1 MSVRRFEDP
10 TAFRQSL
17 EERLRQ
23 VADAR
28 GVAVNSLRLK
38 LLMERLLARLFAAPD
53 APWLLKGGYAMELRF
68 HPRARTTKDLDLA
81 CSSSLVPS
89 ARGQKDA
96 IRERLQDAAALDL
109 GDFLVFRIG
118 EPTRGIE
125 AAPEGG
131 ARYPVTA
138 LLAGREAGRFHV
150 DVGVGPVPAGTPERL
165 EGDDLLA
172 FAGLPPVVALAV
184 PRATQFAE
192 KVHAYTR
199 PWDDRVNTRS
209 KDLVDMLLLIDAGLA
224 GDDVLRT
231 ALRDVFRAT
240 PKRRIPAKL
249 PEPPAE
255 WRQEFAGMAAD
266 LGLAEHDLDGAYRR
280 VAAFWNRHHLGAASD

>member
-89 ARGQKDA
+89 GRGQRDA

-184 PRATQFAE
+184 PHTPGRATGDRLAAGPAHPP
-192 KVHAYTR
+192 VVTR
-199 PWDDRVNTRS
+199 ES
-209 KDLVDMLLLIDAGLA
+209 
-224 GDDVLRT
+224 
-231 ALRDVFRAT
+231 ALGRAAH
-240 PKRRIPAKL
+240 P
-249 PEPPAE
+249 
-255 WRQEFAGMAAD
+255 
-266 LGLAEHDLDGAYRR
+266 RR
-280 VAAFWNRHHLGAASD
+280 VAPPRARSERLDRRPLHGQPQGPATRPRMDDVSA